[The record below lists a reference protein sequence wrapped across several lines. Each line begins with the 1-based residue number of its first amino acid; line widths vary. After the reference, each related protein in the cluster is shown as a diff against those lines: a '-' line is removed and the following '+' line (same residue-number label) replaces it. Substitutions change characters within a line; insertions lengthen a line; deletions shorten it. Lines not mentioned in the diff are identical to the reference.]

1 MSCFNFTPAFTRR
14 DMLRLSANSFGLLAL
29 GDLLRAA
36 DTPIDSKSPLAI
48 RPTHFAPKAKRI
60 IFLFMHGG
68 PSQVDTFDYK
78 PRLQKEDG
86 KELPFAP
93 AKLVE
98 KATGRKLLASPWKFT
113 KHGESGAWVS
123 ELFPNVAKHVDD
135 LCFL

>member
-48 RPTHFAPKAKRI
+48 RPTHFPPKAKRV

-78 PRLQKEDG
+78 PKLIADDG
-86 KELPFAP
+86 KPLPFPKPRVVSA
-93 AKLVE
+93 E
-98 KATGRKLLASPWKFT
+98 TGNLLRSPFAFKQ
-113 KHGESGAWVS
+113 HGQCGAWVS
-123 ELFPNVAKHVDD
+123 ELFPHIASRVDD
-135 LCFL
+135 